1 MTTQNSFNV
10 AIIGTGFGGLGMA
23 INLKKAGE
31 DDFVIIER
39 AASVGGTWRDNHYP
53 GAACDVQSHLYS
65 FSFAPK
71 HDWSRKFAEQ
81 PEIEGYLNDCADN
94 YDVRKHIRFNTE
106 LQSANFDEASGLWTL
121 QTSNGVVVARSVVM
135 ANGPL
140 SQPAT
145 PNLPS
150 LENFKGTTFH
160 SAQWNHD
167 HDLNGERVAVIGT
180 GASAIQ
186 FVPKVVPQA
195 SELYLFQRSGAWVTP
210 KSDRAFFKFEQW
222 LFKNLPIYDR
232 AYRYWIYWLNEV
244 RALGFTSFQF
254 ALKAFGLLGKLSIN
268 RAIKDA
274 DKRRKVTPTWNIG
287 CKRILLSNDYFP
299 ALAQEHVDIIDTGI
313 ERIEE
318 NAIITKDG
326 RRVEV
331 DTIIFGTGFKATNFL
346 SPVTFTGLNGID
358 LNEAW
363 RNGVTTYKGMNLHG
377 FPNLHLIY
385 GPNTNLS
392 HNSAVFMLECQMQ
405 HIKKCVL
412 AMKQN
417 GWKHINV
424 RKEAELAWDEA
435 VQKKL
440 KTSVWASGCS
450 SWYIDATGKIVN
462 MWPGF
467 TFTYK
472 RKTRKPNFNDY
483 DVMSV

>member
-1 MTTQNSFNV
+1 MTTNNSFNV

-31 DDFVIIER
+31 DDFVVLER
-39 AASVGGTWRDNHYP
+39 AEGVGGTWRDNHYP

-65 FSFAPK
+65 FSFEPK
-71 HDWSRKFAEQ
+71 HDWTRKFAEQ
-81 PEIEGYLNDCADN
+81 PEIRGYLNDCADK
-94 YDVRKHIRFNTE
+94 YDVRKHIRFSTE
-106 LQSANFDEASGLWTL
+106 LQSAEFDEASGLWTL
-121 QTSNGVVVARSVVM
+121 QTSGGVVVARSVVM

-145 PNLPS
+145 PNLPG

-167 HDLNGERVAVIGT
+167 HNLQGERVAVIGT

-195 SELYLFQRSGAWVTP
+195 SEFYLFQRSGAWVTP
-210 KSDRAFFKFEQW
+210 KADRKFFAFEQW

-244 RALGFTSFQF
+244 RALGFTTAQI
-254 ALKAFGLLGKLSIN
+254 ALKAFGLLGKYAIN
-268 RAIKDA
+268 KAIKDKE
-274 DKRRKVTPTWNIG
+274 KRRKVTPDWNIG

-313 ERIEE
+313 ERVEE
-318 NAIITKDG
+318 NAIITNDG

-331 DTIIFGTGFKATNFL
+331 DTIIFGTGFKATDFL
-346 SPVTFTGLNGID
+346 SPVDFKGLNGID

-363 RNGVTTYKGMNLHG
+363 KNGVTAYKGINLSG

-405 HIKKCVL
+405 HIKQAVL
-412 AMKQN
+412 AMKAN
-417 GWKHINV
+417 GWKYIDA
-424 RKEAELAWDEA
+424 RKEAELAWDAA

-450 SWYIDATGKIVN
+450 SWYIDSTGKIVN

-467 TFTYK
+467 TFTYR
-472 RKTRKPNFNDY
+472 RKTKKPNFNDY
-483 DVMSV
+483 DVVTA